1 MGRGLPTA
9 AFLGPHT
16 TSQQQAQQ
24 KAKSSTKR
32 LGGKREEKY
41 RSWRS
46 VAERGALPPDPRPAG
61 GPGRSLR
68 PLHEAAGLVAARRR
82 KPSLSRHHASR
93 EAPTVGRRSVVVRDD
108 GTNDASQKLGARGA
122 TAREIALT
130 SELLVR
136 PSPLTAPSS
145 AHVAPREPRSGA
157 SESQE
162 PKELTSRSS
171 RESSVDETRS
181 ERCRKSI
188 LGTSPTTILP

>member
-1 MGRGLPTA
+1 MESKRARGGHPPDPPA
-9 AFLGPHT
+9 
-16 TSQQQAQQ
+16 S
-24 KAKSSTKR
+24 
-32 LGGKREEKY
+32 GGL
-41 RSWRS
+41 
-46 VAERGALPPDPRPAG
+46 AGALPPG
-61 GPGRSLR
+61 GAFLPP

-82 KPSLSRHHASR
+82 KPSLSRHHASP
-93 EAPTVGRRSVVVRDD
+93 EAPTVRRRSVVVRDD

-157 SESQE
+157 FECQE

-181 ERCRKSI
+181 ERCRKFLI
-188 LGTSPTTILP
+188 GTSPTIILPWPLFNSQN